1 MLFLVGG
8 TVESYQKISPDFMDV
23 SPSIQDIADANDT
36 KAWDRNALR
45 NNDADLIVKVADYI
59 PPVKEKLE
67 FEEI

>member
-1 MLFLVGG
+1 
-8 TVESYQKISPDFMDV
+8 MDV